1 MNCINNLFTLAI
13 VWVIYLPR
21 LVGLVEG
28 FADSFSKVLVK
39 TYDIEQITV
48 LTNSISIITIILSF
62 HQLSRYD
69 STEGFLVFFSP
80 FLCTPFPDV
89 CSFLL
94 N

>member
-1 MNCINNLFTLAI
+1 MSCINNLFPLAI

-48 LTNSISIITIILSF
+48 LTNSISIK
-62 HQLSRYD
+62 
-69 STEGFLVFFSP
+69 
-80 FLCTPFPDV
+80 
-89 CSFLL
+89 
-94 N
+94 